1 MSVMIQLCPKGGRRM
16 KKWTNIFLVLV
27 FLALFFTG
35 CAVGVSGGGFIQDE
49 SPAFSVNEPH
59 GLDYYQMY
67 GY

>member
-1 MSVMIQLCPKGGRRM
+1 MNRRAS
-16 KKWTNIFLVLV
+16 IFLVLV

-35 CAVGVSGGGFIQDE
+35 CAVGVSTRGYYWDE
-49 SPAFSVNEPH
+49 SPAFSTNESH

>member
-1 MSVMIQLCPKGGRRM
+1 M
-16 KKWTNIFLVLV
+16 KRWANIFLVLV

-59 GLDYYQMY
+59 GSDYYQMY